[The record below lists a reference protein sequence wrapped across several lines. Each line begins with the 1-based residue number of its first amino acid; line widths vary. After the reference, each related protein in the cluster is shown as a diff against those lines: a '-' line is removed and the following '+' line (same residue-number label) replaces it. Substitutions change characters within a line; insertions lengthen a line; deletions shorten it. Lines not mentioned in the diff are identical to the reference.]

1 MAQPI
6 LKQPVE
12 AKSNTRLIILLVLLA
27 IVIIGGGIL
36 IYRYILSPTAPGK
49 EVSAVKGLDL
59 SPLDDSRLVIVGKN
73 FGDAPTVSDAE
84 KGRENPF
91 APIQK

>member
-6 LKQPVE
+6 LRQPNE
-12 AKSNTRLIILLVLLA
+12 PKSNTRLIVLLA
-27 IVIIGGGIL
+27 LLGVVVIGGGVL
-36 IYRYILSPTAPGK
+36 IYRYVLSPTAPGK
-49 EVSAVKGLDL
+49 QVSAVKGLDMAPL
-59 SPLDDSRLVIVGKN
+59 SDSRLVIISKS

-84 KGRENPF
+84 RGRENPF